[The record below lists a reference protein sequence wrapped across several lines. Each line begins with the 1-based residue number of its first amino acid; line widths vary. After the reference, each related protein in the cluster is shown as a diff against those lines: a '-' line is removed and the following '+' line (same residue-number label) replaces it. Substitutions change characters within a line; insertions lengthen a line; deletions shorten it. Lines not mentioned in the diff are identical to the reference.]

1 MTIEYMV
8 SHYFFIPISIT
19 VATYVIIW
27 GVKNIGISR
36 LKIVSVKT
44 DNIIDDIVLNVLQV
58 TKQFF
63 IIGAALFA
71 GFQSLEWDK
80 NHGYLA
86 DRIFFILFAIQAILW
101 CNEAVRSWVEITIAR
116 KNNDPSLK
124 TSLGFVQIIIKF
136 ALIVAIVLF
145 TLNNLGVNITTFI
158 AGLGVGGIAIA
169 LATQNILGDLFSSL
183 SIVLDKPFIVG
194 DFISLGEWQGTIEHV
209 GLKTTRIR
217 SLNGEQIVVSNSDL
231 LSSKIRNFKRMNERR
246 VLFTLGVTYDA
257 KRKDLEKAK
266 SLIEEIIKKYPKAKF
281 DRAHFLSYGASS
293 LDIEVV
299 YIFQGAAFGDYADTH
314 EKILLDINDAFFEN
328 GLEFAYPTQTVYV
341 QNQKA

>member
-1 MTIEYMV
+1 MV

-44 DNIIDDIVLNVLQV
+44 DNIVDDIVLNVLQV

-63 IIGAALFA
+63 IIGAALYA
-71 GFQSLEWDK
+71 GFQSLEMDK
-80 NHGYLA
+80 THGYIA

-101 CNEAVRSWVEITIAR
+101 CNEGVRSWVEITIAR

-136 ALIVAIVLF
+136 ALVVAIVLF

-246 VLFTLGVTYDA
+246 VAFTLGLKYSA
-257 KRKDLEKAK
+257 KRNELQKAK
-266 SLIEEIIKKYPKAKF
+266 ALIEEIIRKYPSTKF
-281 DRAHFLSYGASS
+281 DRAHFMRYGNFAQEI
-293 LDIEVV
+293 DVV
-299 YIFQGAAFGDYADTH
+299 YNVASPAFVDYADTH
-314 EKILLDINDAFFEN
+314 ECILLDISDAFAANNIE
-328 GLEFAYPTQTVYV
+328 LAYPIPAAIA
-341 QNQKA
+341 QNQP